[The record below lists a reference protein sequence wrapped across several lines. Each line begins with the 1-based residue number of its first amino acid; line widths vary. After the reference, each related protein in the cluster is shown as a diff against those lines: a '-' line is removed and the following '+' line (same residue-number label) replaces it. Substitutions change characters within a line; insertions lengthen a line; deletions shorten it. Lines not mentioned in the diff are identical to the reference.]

1 MLAMVPLTGDTGW
14 DHDDVSTG
22 QGKLQSIVLGEVAG
36 DFLLIVSAALTGDA
50 LGEGHTY
57 GNRGDVGEICSDAG
71 GVNNIVKGKLV
82 NKRASLQQEGER
94 LYRD

>member
-1 MLAMVPLTGDTGW
+1 MVPLTGNTGR
-14 DHDDVSTG
+14 DDDNVSTG

-36 DFLLIVSAALTGDA
+36 DFLVIVSAAPTRDA
-50 LGEGHTY
+50 LGKGHTY

-71 GVNNIVKGKLV
+71 GVNNIVKGKLI
-82 NKRASLQQEGER
+82 NKRAGLQQEGER